1 MKSACLHIE
10 EAVNRTCMLAVDC
23 LVTKYDAIV
32 FVGVAVVVA
41 VSLVV
46 DGVVFVV
53 VDAVVIVAV
62 GAVVVGAVVVL
73 CVVVIVVVVV
83 VCVVFGAGVVD
94 AFDGCL
100 VVVVFVLNVDKGIEV
115 DPGKSGS
122 TLQLRVR
129 MALRLSTII

>member
-53 VDAVVIVAV
+53 VGAVVFVVV

-83 VCVVFGAGVVD
+83 CVVVGAGVAD

-115 DPGKSGS
+115 DLGKSGS

>member
-10 EAVNRTCMLAVDC
+10 EAVNRTRMLAVDC

-53 VDAVVIVAV
+53 VGAVVFVVV

-83 VCVVFGAGVVD
+83 CVVVGAGVVD

-115 DPGKSGS
+115 DLGKSGS

>member
-53 VDAVVIVAV
+53 VGAVVFVVV

-83 VCVVFGAGVVD
+83 VCVVVGAGVVD

-115 DPGKSGS
+115 DLGKSGS

-129 MALRLSTII
+129 MVLRLSTII

>member
-53 VDAVVIVAV
+53 VGAVVFVVV
-62 GAVVVGAVVVL
+62 GAVVVGAVFVL

-83 VCVVFGAGVVD
+83 CVVVGAGVVD

-115 DPGKSGS
+115 DLGKSGS

>member
-53 VDAVVIVAV
+53 VGAVVFVVV

-83 VCVVFGAGVVD
+83 CVVVGAGVVD

-115 DPGKSGS
+115 DLGKSGS

>member
-53 VDAVVIVAV
+53 V
-62 GAVVVGAVVVL
+62 GAVVVMWFQVA
-73 CVVVIVVVVV
+73 
-83 VCVVFGAGVVD
+83 
-94 AFDGCL
+94 
-100 VVVVFVLNVDKGIEV
+100 K
-115 DPGKSGS
+115 
-122 TLQLRVR
+122 
-129 MALRLSTII
+129 